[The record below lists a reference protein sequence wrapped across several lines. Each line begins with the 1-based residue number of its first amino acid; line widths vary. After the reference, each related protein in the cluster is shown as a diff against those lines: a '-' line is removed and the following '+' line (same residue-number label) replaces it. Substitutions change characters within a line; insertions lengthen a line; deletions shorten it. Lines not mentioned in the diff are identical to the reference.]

1 MEYGLIVQK
10 FGGTSVAD
18 ASCLKNV
25 AQRIAQAKDTGYQV
39 VVVVSAPAGM
49 TQSLIQKAR
58 EITPQPDAR
67 ELDMILA
74 TGEQLSISLLAMSL
88 HSMGYQAVSLT
99 GAQIGIITDGWHSH
113 ARILNIRTDKVL
125 NDLDQGKI
133 PIVAGFQGITEEN
146 EITTLG
152 RGGSDITATAL
163 GCALNAR
170 EVEIYTDVEG
180 IYTADPRM
188 VPNARKISEV
198 TYEEMLEMTGSGAK
212 VLHSRCVELA
222 AKKKIPIHL
231 RSSFVSTEGTWVR
244 EGDEKMESVLVR
256 GIAHSVQE
264 GKITLR
270 GLEGD
275 PEEIAIL
282 FEQIAEKQINVDIVV
297 QDFDISGRMNVS
309 FLVQRDDLESAYAI
323 CQAFALIDP
332 QISVR
337 VNQNLGKVTVIG
349 IGMRSHPGVAAKV
362 FRTLSDARI
371 PIDMVSCSEI
381 KISCVIDEGKVPL
394 AVTVLHKAFIDEDPS
409 LLLID
414 KQPAGEAS
422 ASNVTGREKSI

>member
-1 MEYGLIVQK
+1 MGNELIVQK

-18 ASCLKNV
+18 ASCLRSA
-25 AQRIAQAKDTGYQV
+25 AQRIAQTKDKGYQV

-58 EITPQPDAR
+58 EINPQPDSR

-88 HSMGYQAVSLT
+88 QSMGYQAVSLT
-99 GAQIGIITDGWHSH
+99 GAQIGIITDGWHTH
-113 ARILNIRTDKVL
+113 ARIRNIRTDKVL
-125 NDLDQGKI
+125 SDLNQGKI

-180 IYTADPRM
+180 ICTADPRI

-231 RSSFVSTEGTWVR
+231 RSSFVPLEGTWVR

-256 GIAHSVQE
+256 GIAHSVRE

-270 GLEGD
+270 GLDGD
-275 PEEIAIL
+275 PETIALL
-282 FEQIAEKQINVDIVV
+282 FEQIAKEQINIDIVV
-297 QDFDISGRMNVS
+297 QDFDLSGRMNVS
-309 FLVQRDDLESAYAI
+309 FLVQRDDLDLAYAI
-323 CQAFALIDP
+323 CQTFAQTDP
-332 QISVR
+332 QIALR
-337 VNQNLGKVTVIG
+337 VNRNLGKVTVIG
-349 IGMRSHPGVAAKV
+349 IGMRSHAGVAAKV

-381 KISCVIDEGKVPL
+381 KISCVIDEEKVSL
-394 AVTVLHKAFIDEDPS
+394 AVSALHKAFIDDEQH

-414 KQPAGEAS
+414 KQPVGEAS
-422 ASNVTGREKSI
+422 ASDRTGGVDHI